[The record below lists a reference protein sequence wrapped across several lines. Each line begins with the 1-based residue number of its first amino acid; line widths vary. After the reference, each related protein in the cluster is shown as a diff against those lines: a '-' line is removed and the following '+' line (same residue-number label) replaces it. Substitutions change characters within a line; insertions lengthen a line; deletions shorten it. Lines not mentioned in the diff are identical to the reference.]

1 MRRFQPVEKVQMRPI
16 SCKSLAEFRRPQT
29 TEGSE
34 ICFFRRHVRR
44 KKHCSARKRASKASA
59 TQRAASLR
67 ARACTCERAC
77 RQSRQAQKAPQCGA
91 FFDLIE
97 AAVRPT
103 ADAQKRVRFWGPG
116 GRLHILRA
124 SELPLRQ
131 GPGQG
136 PGRLGA
142 PDGAAR
148 CARAAGCDRC
158 DTKGKGGGSL

>member
-29 TEGSE
+29 TEGSK
-34 ICFFRRHVRR
+34 ICFSGDMCVGKNTAQPASVRAKRVRR
-44 KKHCSARKRASKASA
+44 SGLHPFEHVLA
-59 TQRAASLR
+59 R
-67 ARACTCERAC
+67 AREPVDKVDRLKKRRNAAL
-77 RQSRQAQKAPQCGA
+77 
-91 FFDLIE
+91 FFDLIK

-103 ADAQKRVRFWGPG
+103 TEAQKRVRFWGPG

-148 CARAAGCDRC
+148 CARAAGCDRR